1 MLKLFKNRDLVK
13 ISPSIVVFTVFF
25 AFLLYFIFQIRT
37 ILIWLF
43 FGFIIMVALHPLE
56 LKFEKWGL
64 PRGIAIAL
72 TYILMLVGVGAV
84 ITIIAPPLFTQ
95 LSELIRNLQLPLPW
109 LQDRVNEFSFN
120 LSEVG
125 GLIEQLRGSVGTI
138 YSAISSAFT
147 GVFSILT
154 ILVIS
159 LYLMIDRKR
168 LHLRAAWFTKR
179 EDDLKLAADFLDSL
193 EYQLGGWVR
202 GQLISMTIIGVI
214 TYFGLTLI
222 GVPYAAPLGL
232 LAASLEILPNIG
244 PTIAAMPS
252 ILIAWA
258 MMGPAMALVTLLFYI
273 FLQQLESNLVTPK
286 IMQVNIDVSPLAAI
300 LCVLI
305 GLELGGVIGA
315 LLAIPIYIVLRTI
328 YSTWLKELVAK

>member
-1 MLKLFKNRDLVK
+1 MLKLFKRPDLVK
-13 ISPSIVVFTVFF
+13 ISPSIVVFTAFF
-25 AFLLYFIFQIRT
+25 AFFLYFIFQIRT

-64 PRGIAIAL
+64 PRGLAIAL
-72 TYILMLVGVGAV
+72 TYIVMLLGVG
-84 ITIIAPPLFTQ
+84 TIITLMAPPLFNQ
-95 LSELIRNLQLPLPW
+95 LSELIRNMQLPLPW

-125 GLIEQLRGSVGTI
+125 GFLEQLRGSVGTI
-138 YSAISSAFT
+138 YSAINSAFS
-147 GVFSILT
+147 GVFSVLT
-154 ILVIS
+154 TLVIS

-179 EDDLKLAADFLDSL
+179 QEDLKLMEDFLDSL

-202 GQLISMTIIGVI
+202 GQLTSMTIIGFI
-214 TYFGLTLI
+214 TYLGLTLI
-222 GVPYAAPLGL
+222 GVSYAAPLGL

-244 PTIAAMPS
+244 PTIAAIPS
-252 ILIAWA
+252 ILIAWVV
-258 MMGPAMALVTLLFYI
+258 MGPAMALVTLLFYI
-273 FLQQLESNLVTPK
+273 FLQQIESNFVTPK
-286 IMQVNIDVSPLAAI
+286 VMQVNIDVSPLAAI

-315 LLAIPIYIVLRTI
+315 LLAIPLYIVLRTV
-328 YSTWLKELVAK
+328 YSTWLKDFVAK